1 MKVKLID
8 LFNNKFDF
16 SKVET
21 FLEQHNAERIAN
33 RFLELFEELMKN
45 RNGR

>member
-8 LFNNKFDF
+8 LFKHKFDLG
-16 SKVET
+16 KVET
-21 FLEQHNAERIAN
+21 FLDQHNAERIAN

-45 RNGR
+45 RNRR